1 MSGHS
6 KWHSI
11 RHKKGANDAKRAK
24 MFTQLC
30 KTITV
35 AARLGGG
42 DPNFNFSLR
51 MAIEKAK
58 AGNVPKDNI
67 ERAIKR
73 GTGELEGSTIEEK
86 RYQGYGPGSVA
97 FIVDCLTDNSNRSV
111 SELKSIFSKNGGN
124 LEGSVDW
131 QFDNKGVIV
140 IPNKAG
146 EAENEEL
153 LLEALDHGIE
163 DFEAAEEDLVVL
175 TEPKSLQKAQEFLA
189 SKNLEAESAELQMLP
204 KETIALDQD
213 TQQKLE
219 AFIDLIEEHDDV
231 DKVFHNAEL

>member
-11 RHKKGANDAKRAK
+11 KHKKGVNDAKRAK

-73 GTGELEGSTIEEK
+73 GTGELDGAQIEEK
-86 RYQGYGPGSVA
+86 RYQGYGPSSVA
-97 FIVDCLTDNSNRSV
+97 FIVDALTDNSNRTV
-111 SELKSIFSKNGGN
+111 AELKHLFSKNGGN
-124 LEGSVDW
+124 LEGTVDW
-131 QFDNKGVIV
+131 QFESKGVIV
-140 IPNKAG
+140 IPNKADQ
-146 EAENEEL
+146 AMNEDL

-163 DFEAAEEDLVVL
+163 DFEAAEEDLIVI
-175 TEPKSLQKAQEFLA
+175 TEPKSLQTAQEFLA
-189 SKNLEAESAELQMLP
+189 SKQLEAESAELQMLP
-204 KETIALDQD
+204 KETMSLDEEA
-213 TQQKLE
+213 KEKIL
-219 AFIDLIEEHDDV
+219 AFIDLLEEHDDV
-231 DKVFHNAEL
+231 DKIFHNASL